1 MLNKEVKEMK
11 DQKKID
17 FIKCLLYVLLFV
29 LSFPA
34 VIVYGAV
41 MSPIRYFK
49 YVSAEV
55 HDKEPEKY
63 YF

>member
-1 MLNKEVKEMK
+1 MK
-11 DQKKID
+11 NQKQID
-17 FIKCLLYVLLFV
+17 FINFLLYVLLFG
-29 LSFPA
+29 LSLPA

-41 MSPIRYFK
+41 MAPIRYFR

-55 HDKEPEKY
+55 HNKEPEKY